1 MLQEHSENLMV
12 VIMKDIVQ
20 QSLPRI
26 LSIRCKLEKGD
37 ILKGSELEFLTELLG
52 KINHC
57 QQDNKFFD
65 AHCMVIFTTVAHLL
79 SEVIGLALTNEQG
92 DQVPA

>member
-1 MLQEHSENLMV
+1 MV

-26 LSIRCKLEKGD
+26 LSIRCKLELGD
-37 ILKGSELEFLTELLG
+37 VLVGSELEFLTELLA

-65 AHCMVIFTTVAHLL
+65 AQCAVIFTTVGHLL
-79 SEVIGLALTNEQG
+79 SEVVGLALQNEQG
-92 DQVPA
+92 YSVPNN